1 MLVLLSAWIPSSPV
15 EIVKVPPDTVTF
27 EFECKPSSSQVRLKV
42 PPLIV
47 ISPPAFI
54 PFTLAES
61 VELEDDESLF
71 EVILNVPFSI

>member
-54 PFTLAES
+54 PFDTGL
-61 VELEDDESLF
+61 LLQLPFHWFLF
-71 EVILNVPFSI
+71 